1 MQPRGMYQPIVKKGR
16 VCIGHGAKVKRCQ
29 HEGCNNHIVKGG
41 VCIIDMV
48 PRNIFIL
55 VVSNE
60 GCSNMYRT
68 EDFAGSI
75 VSKYRKPYGL

>member
-1 MQPRGMYQPIVKKGR
+1 
-16 VCIGHGAKVKRCQ
+16 
-29 HEGCNNHIVKGG
+29 
-41 VCIIDMV
+41 MV

-60 GCSNMYRT
+60 GCANMYRT

-75 VSKYRKPYGL
+75 VSK